1 LIDVTRL
8 DLITAPVKWV
18 SSLGPNWLT
27 VCAVAATIAILLGMF
42 VGLVAEMMVVQM
54 ELSIYER
61 LRNDYFDS
69 NDDLE

>member
-1 LIDVTRL
+1 MIDVTRL

-54 ELSIYER
+54 ELSIYDR
-61 LRNDYFDS
+61 LNDYFDS
-69 NDDLE
+69 NDDSE